1 VHTLCFSPCSPQITG
16 LPLPDGIIA
25 TLANLRLFLTHLRNP
40 IPPSFSPVTIAAK
53 NILQQ
58 AGSIIDKVVVDRA
71 ESPTFQIAERIR
83 QMIHDGELTPG
94 MKLPPTRSL
103 ATQLSVDP
111 TAVHRSL
118 AKLVKEGLLLRTP
131 RVGTFVAEPP
141 SDLQRLA
148 FYYRPVVSG
157 YFSNFERAVLT
168 EVTRLGHKQGFAVEV
183 FNDSRKYEVS
193 AKEPPPD
200 LIRHTRT
207 RWIQGVISGSTSP
220 EQVKWFS
227 SLTVPHATIS
237 TPSVPHTLYW
247 RREVVSEI
255 AVRQLALRGCRKIGM
270 ITTLRAHEDS
280 KATAYEM
287 AHYRGFCDTLA
298 ELKLPMN
305 PDWLIGQGTK
315 TKGIKEPEMAAF
327 GFDAFNRIWDLPN
340 RPDGL
345 FLYPDVLATGA
356 LMAMAMRG
364 IKGPQD
370 LKVVMHANEE
380 LPIFCPFPVD
390 RVVYRA
396 ADAAN
401 SLVTYIRSQL
411 TNRKPPERRLQAH
424 ILPHP

>member
-1 VHTLCFSPCSPQITG
+1 
-16 LPLPDGIIA
+16 
-25 TLANLRLFLTHLRNP
+25 
-40 IPPSFSPVTIAAK
+40 VTIAGK
-53 NILQQ
+53 NILPQ
-58 AGSIIDKVVVDRA
+58 AGPIIDKVVVDRT

-83 QMIHDGELTPG
+83 QMIQDGELTPG

-141 SDLQRLA
+141 ADLQRLA
-148 FYYRPVVSG
+148 FYYRPIVSG

-168 EVTRLGHKQGFAVEV
+168 EVTRLGHKQGFSVEV
-183 FNDSRKYEVS
+183 FNDSRKYEIS

-207 RWIQGVISGSTSP
+207 RWVQGVISGSTSP
-220 EQVKWFS
+220 EQVKWFN
-227 SLTVPHATIS
+227 SLTVPHATLS
-237 TPSVPHTLYW
+237 TPSLPHTLNW
-247 RREVVSEI
+247 QREELPEM
-255 AVRQLALRGCRKIGM
+255 AVRQLAKRGCRKIGM
-270 ITTLRAHEDS
+270 ITTLRAHEDP

-298 ELKLPMN
+298 ELKLQLN
-305 PDWLIGQGTK
+305 TDWVIGLGNR

-327 GFDAFNRIWDLPN
+327 GFETFNRIWDLPE

-345 FLYPDVLATGA
+345 FIYPDVLATGV

-364 IKGPQD
+364 IKGPKD
-370 LKVVMHANEE
+370 LRIAMHENKE

-390 RVVYRA
+390 RVVYSA

-401 SLVTYIRSQL
+401 ALVSYIRSQL
-411 TNRKPPERRLQAH
+411 TNRKPPARRLQTRIQAH
-424 ILPHP
+424 A